1 MRAVYVMAPDYKV
14 KEIYEVKDFKRAL
27 EDIESCGWTV
37 IDLKFDMNG
46 DILILCACKEMYV

>member
-1 MRAVYVMAPDYKV
+1 MRTVYVMAPDYKV

-27 EDIESCGWTV
+27 EDIEACGWTA